1 MICLLVGVYYTMFW
15 PAKLYT
21 ACHYRCPYFVSAGK
35 DRAYVPYGSILDPVR
50 QDAIRGEITWVDG

>member
-1 MICLLVGVYYTMFW
+1 MICLLTGIYYTMFW

-35 DRAYVPYGSILDPVR
+35 DRVYVPYGDPCDKTLFVER
-50 QDAIRGEITWVDG
+50 